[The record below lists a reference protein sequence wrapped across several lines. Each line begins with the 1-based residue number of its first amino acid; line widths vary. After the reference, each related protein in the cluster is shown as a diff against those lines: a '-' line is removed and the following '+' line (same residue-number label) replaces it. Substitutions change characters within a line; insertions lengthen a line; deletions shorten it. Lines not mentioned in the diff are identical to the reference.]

1 MRMSESTVSQNSSK
15 QAAAALVTGGGS
27 GIGRAIA
34 FRLARRGPVGVF
46 DRNES
51 SAAAVARAIC
61 DSGQEAVALAGDVTT
76 ARDLSE
82 ACTTLSVRYGA
93 LDTAVAC
100 AGVDTY
106 GGLLEASEEDWNRV
120 MNINAKGVLLTAREA
135 LPHLLR
141 NGGGSLIAI
150 ASDAGLVGC
159 PGLSIYCASK
169 HAVIGLIRSIAC
181 EFASRGIR
189 ANAVCPAF
197 VDTPM
202 SVAYGASAPREEMD
216 YWHAVVP
223 LQRFGRADEVASVVA
238 YLASGG
244 ASYVNGVAYAL
255 DGGATAELHR
265 GAA

>member
-1 MRMSESTVSQNSSK
+1 
-15 QAAAALVTGGGS
+15 
-27 GIGRAIA
+27 
-34 FRLARRGPVGVF
+34 VGVF

-51 SAAAVARAIC
+51 AAAAVARAIC
-61 DSGQEAVALAGDVTT
+61 ESGRQAIVLPGDVTR

-82 ACTTLSVRYGA
+82 ACMTLSERFGA
-93 LDTAVAC
+93 LDIAVAC

-106 GGLLEASEEDWNRV
+106 GGLLEAAEEDWHRV
-120 MNINAKGVLLTAREA
+120 MDINAKGVFLTSRAA

-159 PGLSIYCASK
+159 PGFSIYCASK

-181 EFASRGIR
+181 EFGSRGIR

-197 VDTPM
+197 VETPM
-202 SVAYGASAPREEMD
+202 SAAYGAAAPRDEMD
-216 YWHAVVP
+216 YWHATVP
-223 LQRFGRADEVASVVA
+223 LQRFGRPEEVANVVA
-238 YLASGG
+238 YLASDG
-244 ASYVNGVAYAL
+244 ASYVNGVAYAI
-255 DGGATAELHR
+255 DGGATVELHR